1 MNRFCVL
8 IAALLLTSTACVGTD
23 ETPSGGA
30 QVIGQI
36 ILGASDTTA
45 TVTVG
50 RTVVFDV
57 EDPADWEVT
66 AEPEGL
72 VDISLGGATGDAVF
86 NPGVTPTSPG
96 EVRVT
101 LLRVS
106 TGETRVHTLSISAP

>member
-1 MNRFCVL
+1 M
-8 IAALLLTSTACVGTD
+8 
-23 ETPSGGA
+23 
-30 QVIGQI
+30 IGPI

-86 NPGVTPTSPG
+86 NPGSRQPAQGRSV
-96 EVRVT
+96 
-101 LLRVS
+101 
-106 TGETRVHTLSISAP
+106 